1 MTARIQP
8 KRTRFSVT
16 GKLTVT
22 APILAWLADQ
32 TPSAVIKAHDR
43 DEYQRTFAPGDWWG
57 FDVYFENDTD
67 EVNFKMFQSEAFEAG
82 AELASQKPL
91 AGTVMIGTKPTSLVI
106 NPAGFVTGY
115 SYKRGGK

>member
-1 MTARIQP
+1 MTARIQT

-16 GKLTVT
+16 GKLTET

-67 EVNFKMFQSEAFEAG
+67 EVNFKMFQSEAFEAQ
-82 AELASQKPL
+82 AEHENTLPPGSFIIQTNP
-91 AGTVMIGTKPTSLVI
+91 TKFHIIDEVKL
-106 NPAGFVTGY
+106 
-115 SYKRGGK
+115 KRGFLK